1 MKIIDR
7 IKPDTQFIS
16 LEFFPPKL
24 REDWPSFFQTV
35 ERLATLQPLF
45 ASVTYGAG
53 GSTHDNS
60 LDIVTRLKCEHGL
73 EAMAHLTCIGSA
85 PNELLTFLERLADA
99 GVDNVL
105 ALRGDR
111 PTDMPPEAAA
121 ATTLQHASDLTAFIR
136 SSHPGF
142 GLAAAGY
149 PETHP
154 EALSPE
160 SDLQYLKLKFEN
172 GADFAITQ
180 LFFDNKLYHDF
191 VARATTAGITK
202 PIIPG
207 ILPVVSLKVIKRIVS
222 LCGASIPAEFLAAL
236 EEADQRGGSA
246 EVQKIGL
253 AHARR
258 QAQELLASGVP
269 GVHIYTLNRS
279 ELVLELVDGLLP

>member
-1 MKIIDR
+1 MRIIDKII
-7 IKPDTQFIS
+7 PNSQFIS

-35 ERLATLQPLF
+35 KRLATLEPLF

-60 LDIVTRLKCEHGL
+60 LDIVTRLKCDHGL
-73 EAMAHLTCIGSA
+73 AAMAHLTCIGSD
-85 PNELLTFLERLADA
+85 PHEVSLFLDRLAAA

-111 PTDMPPEAAA
+111 PADMPPEAAA
-121 ATTLQHASDLTAFIR
+121 ATTLQHASDLAAFIR
-136 SSHPGF
+136 SSHPEF

-180 LFFDNKLYHDF
+180 LFFDNSLYHDF
-191 VARATTAGITK
+191 VKRAAASGMTK

-236 EEADQRGGSA
+236 EEADQRGGAA